1 MAVTLPQAK
10 EPDAWQPFMRVT
22 QRHRTARGAG
32 CDAGRCKAVNLLRF
46 DPDQMLKKGASMSDS
61 TSPNASA
68 QEKLV
73 SDIRAVI
80 ADAEEILLA
89 TADQTGEK
97 IASLRGRIRERMLD
111 ARIRLDEAEAVLVE
125 KTRAAARATDDYV
138 HENPWQAVGIG
149 AGVGLLLGLLLG
161 RR

>member
-1 MAVTLPQAK
+1 
-10 EPDAWQPFMRVT
+10 
-22 QRHRTARGAG
+22 
-32 CDAGRCKAVNLLRF
+32 
-46 DPDQMLKKGASMSDS
+46 MSETS
-61 TSPNASA
+61 TSNLTS

-73 SDIRAVI
+73 TDIRAVI

-97 IASLRGRIRERMLD
+97 IANLRTRIKERVLD
-111 ARIRLDEAEAVLVE
+111 ARIRLDAAEEVLIE
-125 KTRAAARATDDYV
+125 KTRAAARATDNYV

-149 AGVGLLLGLLLG
+149 AGIGFLLGLVLG

>member
-1 MAVTLPQAK
+1 
-10 EPDAWQPFMRVT
+10 
-22 QRHRTARGAG
+22 
-32 CDAGRCKAVNLLRF
+32 
-46 DPDQMLKKGASMSDS
+46 MSESS
-61 TSPNASA
+61 TTHVSS

-73 SDIRAVI
+73 TDIRAVI

-97 IASLRGRIRERMLD
+97 IANLRSRIKNRLLD
-111 ARIRLDEAEAVLVE
+111 ARIRLDAAEEVLIE

-149 AGVGLLLGLLLG
+149 AGVGFLLGLVLG

>member
-1 MAVTLPQAK
+1 MSESTTSNVT
-10 EPDAWQPFMRVT
+10 
-22 QRHRTARGAG
+22 
-32 CDAGRCKAVNLLRF
+32 
-46 DPDQMLKKGASMSDS
+46 
-61 TSPNASA
+61 A
-68 QEKLV
+68 QERLV
-73 SDIRAVI
+73 TDIRAVI

-97 IASLRGRIRERMLD
+97 IAVLRARIKERLLD
-111 ARIRLDEAEAVLVE
+111 ARIRLDAAEEVLIE

-149 AGVGLLLGLLLG
+149 AGVGFLLGLVLG

>member
-1 MAVTLPQAK
+1 
-10 EPDAWQPFMRVT
+10 
-22 QRHRTARGAG
+22 
-32 CDAGRCKAVNLLRF
+32 
-46 DPDQMLKKGASMSDS
+46 MSES
-61 TSPNASA
+61 TTTNVSS

-73 SDIRAVI
+73 TDIRAVI

-97 IASLRGRIRERMLD
+97 IASLRARIKDRVLA
-111 ARIRLDEAEAVLVE
+111 ARIRLDAAEEVLIE

-149 AGVGLLLGLLLG
+149 AGVGFLLGLVLG

>member
-1 MAVTLPQAK
+1 MSESTTSNVT
-10 EPDAWQPFMRVT
+10 
-22 QRHRTARGAG
+22 
-32 CDAGRCKAVNLLRF
+32 
-46 DPDQMLKKGASMSDS
+46 
-61 TSPNASA
+61 A

-73 SDIRAVI
+73 TDIRAVI
-80 ADAEEILLA
+80 SDAEEILLA

-97 IASLRGRIRERMLD
+97 IASLRARIKERVLD
-111 ARIRLDEAEAVLVE
+111 ARIRLDAAEAVLIE

-149 AGVGLLLGLLLG
+149 AGIGFLLGLVLG

>member
-1 MAVTLPQAK
+1 MSESTTSNVT
-10 EPDAWQPFMRVT
+10 
-22 QRHRTARGAG
+22 
-32 CDAGRCKAVNLLRF
+32 
-46 DPDQMLKKGASMSDS
+46 
-61 TSPNASA
+61 A

-73 SDIRAVI
+73 TDIRAVI
-80 ADAEEILLA
+80 SDAEEILLA

-97 IASLRGRIRERMLD
+97 IASLRARIKERMLD
-111 ARIRLDEAEAVLVE
+111 ARIRLDAAEEVLIE

-149 AGVGLLLGLLLG
+149 AGIGFLLGLVLG

>member
-1 MAVTLPQAK
+1 MSESST
-10 EPDAWQPFMRVT
+10 T
-22 QRHRTARGAG
+22 Q
-32 CDAGRCKAVNLLRF
+32 V
-46 DPDQMLKKGASMSDS
+46 SS
-61 TSPNASA
+61 

-73 SDIRAVI
+73 TDIRAVI

-97 IASLRGRIRERMLD
+97 IASLRSRIKERLLD
-111 ARIRLDEAEAVLVE
+111 ARIRLDAAEEVLIE

-138 HENPWQAVGIG
+138 PENPWQAVGIG
-149 AGVGLLLGLLLG
+149 ACIGFLLGLVLG

>member
-1 MAVTLPQAK
+1 MSESTTSNVT
-10 EPDAWQPFMRVT
+10 
-22 QRHRTARGAG
+22 
-32 CDAGRCKAVNLLRF
+32 
-46 DPDQMLKKGASMSDS
+46 
-61 TSPNASA
+61 A

-73 SDIRAVI
+73 TDIRAVI
-80 ADAEEILLA
+80 SDAEEILLA

-97 IASLRGRIRERMLD
+97 IASLRARLKERMLD
-111 ARIRLDEAEAVLVE
+111 ARIRLDAAEEVLIE

-149 AGVGLLLGLLLG
+149 AGIGFLLGLVLG

>member
-1 MAVTLPQAK
+1 MSENQSSTL
-10 EPDAWQPFMRVT
+10 
-22 QRHRTARGAG
+22 
-32 CDAGRCKAVNLLRF
+32 
-46 DPDQMLKKGASMSDS
+46 
-61 TSPNASA
+61 TS

-73 SDIRAVI
+73 TDIRAVI

-97 IASLRGRIRERMLD
+97 IASLRSRIKERVLD
-111 ARIRLDEAEAVLVE
+111 ARIRLDAAEEMLLE

-149 AGVGLLLGLLLG
+149 AGVGFLLGLVLG

>member
-1 MAVTLPQAK
+1 
-10 EPDAWQPFMRVT
+10 
-22 QRHRTARGAG
+22 
-32 CDAGRCKAVNLLRF
+32 
-46 DPDQMLKKGASMSDS
+46 MSETS
-61 TSPNASA
+61 TSNLTS

-73 SDIRAVI
+73 TDIRAVI

-97 IASLRGRIRERMLD
+97 IASLRTRIKERVLD
-111 ARIRLDEAEAVLVE
+111 ARIRLDAAEEVLVE
-125 KTRAAARATDDYV
+125 KTRAAARATDNYV

-149 AGVGLLLGLLLG
+149 AGIGFLLGLVLG